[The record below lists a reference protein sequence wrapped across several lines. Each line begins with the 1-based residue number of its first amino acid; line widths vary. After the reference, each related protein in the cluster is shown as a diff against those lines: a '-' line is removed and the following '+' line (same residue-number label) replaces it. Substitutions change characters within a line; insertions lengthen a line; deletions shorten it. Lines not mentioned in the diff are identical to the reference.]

1 MHPDMNPSNT
11 PTFNRKKFLAAL
23 PGLPFAVA
31 GGKNLDNVTNSH
43 YLPSLEYLYRM
54 HMYYTKTWF
63 VELEAENGIEGQF
76 YGILEGTVE
85 GEKITGKFH
94 IANYPRRRTDKTFL
108 PDAFGALETDE
119 GATIMLNLN
128 GVSSYPDPEET
139 PHVLFGIQHFTGA
152 DNYLWLNQAYCVA
165 VGEMLP
171 ADNGT
176 VKFIYDIAKVK
187 WEPRPE

>member
-1 MHPDMNPSNT
+1 MKSS
-11 PTFNRKKFLAAL
+11 FSRKKFLATL
-23 PGLPFAVA
+23 PGFPLLFK
-31 GGKNLDNVTNSH
+31 GRESLKNRTSEQ

-54 HMYYTKTWF
+54 YMHYTKTWF

-94 IANYPRRRTDKTFL
+94 IANYPRRRTDRTFL
-108 PDAFGALETDE
+108 PDAFGALETDN

-128 GVSSYPDPEET
+128 GVSSYPDPEST
-139 PHVLFGIQHFTGA
+139 PHVVFGVQHYTGA
-152 DNYLWLNQAYCVA
+152 ENYLWLNQAYCVA

-171 ADNGT
+171 ADDGT
-176 VKFIYDIAKVK
+176 VKFVYDIAQVK
-187 WEPRPE
+187 WEPRPG